1 MPMHNW
7 KSVDSSVY
15 HHFHQQWAMA
25 ICNRLNAGMLP
36 TGYSALVEQHAAGLV
51 PDVLAIERGRKGHR
65 KPIQGN
71 VATLVE
77 PRTRLK
83 VDTADQVLVRRA
95 SRIAIRHRLG
105 DVVCMIEIVSPGNK
119 AGKLSIRSFVAKTL
133 EFLRAGVNVLVVDPF
148 PPTPR
153 DPQGLHKLIWDGLV
167 EQSMPFEL
175 PPGEPLLMAAYK
187 VGDDLADLAPVAYLE
202 PFKVGANLADMPA
215 WLDQD
220 YYVNVPLESAY
231 QTAWDNCPADMR
243 YLVEH
248 GKLPDEE

>member
-7 KSVDSSVY
+7 KSVDSNVY
-15 HHFHQQWAMA
+15 HHFHQRWAVA
-25 ICNRLNAGMLP
+25 ISDRLNAGMLP
-36 TGYSALVEQHAAGLV
+36 TGFSALVEQHAAGLV
-51 PDVLAIERGRKGHR
+51 PDVLAIERVRKGPR

-71 VATLVE
+71 VATLAE

-83 VDTADQVLVRRA
+83 VDTADQLLTRRA

-119 AGKLSIRSFVAKTL
+119 SSKFSIRSFISKTL
-133 EFLRAGVNVLVVDPF
+133 EFLRAGVNVLVIDPF

-153 DPQGLHKLIWDGLV
+153 DPNGLHQLIWDRLLELSV
-167 EQSMPFEL
+167 PFEL
-175 PPGEPLLMAAYK
+175 PQGEPLLMASYK
-187 VGDDLADLAPVAYLE
+187 VGDNFAELEPVAYLE
-202 PFKVGANLADMPA
+202 PFQIGASLPDMPA
-215 WLDQD
+215 WLEQD

-231 QTAWDNCPADMR
+231 MTAWENCPSDMR

-248 GKLPDEE
+248 GRLPDEE